1 MHSRILTFVGA
12 LLLLITGISHASSP
26 EPVTSSPKPQTDNV
40 VVDINTS
47 QGTITLNLD
56 KKHSPETV
64 RNFLQYANEGFY
76 DGTIFHR
83 VIANFM
89 IQGGGMTPDM
99 DRKQTHQPI
108 RNESG
113 NGLTNRR
120 GTIAMARTNNPD
132 SATSQFFINLVD
144 NNYLDG
150 SQSQPGY
157 TVFGEVID
165 GMNVVEKIGKT
176 RTTRKGPHAD
186 VPSET
191 ITITSVTVRQ

>member
-1 MHSRILTFVGA
+1 MPSRLLTFIGA
-12 LLLLITGISHASSP
+12 FLLVITGITHASSP
-26 EPVTSSPKPQTDNV
+26 EAATSASQPQTNDV

-56 KKHSPETV
+56 KQHSPETV
-64 RNFLQYANEGFY
+64 SNFLKYANEGFY

-99 DRKQTHQPI
+99 SRKETDKPI

-113 NGLTNRR
+113 NGLSNRR
-120 GTIAMARTNNPD
+120 GTIAMARTSNPD

-165 GMNVVEKIGKT
+165 GMNVVEKIGKA

-191 ITITSVTVRQ
+191 ITIESVTVRQ

>member
-1 MHSRILTFVGA
+1 MI
-12 LLLLITGISHASSP
+12 
-26 EPVTSSPKPQTDNV
+26 
-40 VVDINTS
+40 VDINTN

-56 KKHSPETV
+56 KKHAPETV
-64 RNFLQYANEGFY
+64 HNFLNYANEGFY

-89 IQGGGMTPDM
+89 IQGGGMTPEM
-99 DRKQTHQPI
+99 SRKQTHKPI
-108 RNESG
+108 QNESG
-113 NGLTNRR
+113 NGLSNQR

-165 GMNVVEKIGKT
+165 GMNVVEKIGKV

-186 VPSET
+186 VPADT
-191 ITITSVTVRQ
+191 ITINSVTVRQ

>member
-1 MHSRILTFVGA
+1 MPRRLLTFAGA
-12 LLLLITGISHASSP
+12 FLLLITSISHASTS
-26 EPVTSSPKPQTDNV
+26 EPVTSKPKPQTNNV
-40 VVDINTS
+40 VVDINTN

-64 RNFLQYANEGFY
+64 RNFLKYANEGFY

-99 DRKQTHQPI
+99 SLKETHKPI

-113 NGLTNRR
+113 NGLSNRR
-120 GTIAMARTNNPD
+120 GTIAMARTSNPD

-157 TVFGEVID
+157 TVFGEVIN
-165 GMNVVEKIGKT
+165 GMNVVEKIGKA
-176 RTTRKGPHAD
+176 RTTRKGPHGDA
-186 VPSET
+186 PSET
-191 ITITSVTVRQ
+191 ITIKSVTVRQ